1 MGTTGKNADKRTP
14 EQRSNGVAQNARPKG
29 AQDTTFSQPALRLVK
44 KMKELLVQK
53 IK

>member
-29 AQDTTFSQPALRLVK
+29 AQDTTFVTTGHATG
-44 KMKELLVQK
+44 KEDERTVGTED
-53 IK
+53 